1 MIHPSSVIAK
11 NAEIHETTNI
21 GPFCVIGDGVKI
33 GKNNNLISHVSII
46 GDTIIE
52 NNNTF
57 YPFCSIGSEPQDL
70 KYNKEKS
77 YLKINNIFL
86 IITYT

>member
-1 MIHPSSVIAK
+1 MGLK
-11 NAEIHETTNI
+11 LE
-21 GPFCVIGDGVKI
+21 
-33 GKNNNLISHVSII
+33 KNNNLISHVSII

-77 YLKINNIFL
+77 YLKNWQ
-86 IITYT
+86 